1 MILTWLIQN
10 IASWDSEV
18 NRKASIQHYA
28 TMLQLSS
35 FATVHV
41 WSLSRPSE
49 LLQLHAQTLTH
60 DTFPFLSV
68 VTKNEDQYHACYAPK
83 NRCRDHCTL
92 DPEPI
97 KHHTTPHNYA
107 KFESKSVLGCKLMIK
122 MTCIEMHGFCRFDSS
137 VLHWKSAHPKRSKQ
151 HLPLWPGVTWCEVG
165 SRRLWTKRN
174 KSVQSSL
181 PAWQNSVRSAQVQWW
196 YCGNTVETTVDPF
209 LIKTYCNSTWNRS
222 KISLPSMGRRS
233 AQKLLSCGHK
243 LC

>member
-18 NRKASIQHYA
+18 NRKTSIQHYA

-60 DTFPFLSV
+60 DTFTFLSV

-92 DPEPI
+92 DSEPI
-97 KHHTTPHNYA
+97 KHHTTSHNYA
-107 KFESKSVLGCKLMIK
+107 KFESKSVCKLMIK
-122 MTCIEMHGFCRFDSS
+122 MTCIEMHGFCRFDPS
-137 VLHWKSAHPKRSKQ
+137 VLHWKSAHPKRSQ
-151 HLPLWPGVTWCEVG
+151 HALPLWPGVTWCEVG

-174 KSVQSSL
+174 KCVQSSL
-181 PAWQNSVRSAQVQWW
+181 PAWQNSVRSAQVQRCW
-196 YCGNTVETTVDPF
+196 YCDV
-209 LIKTYCNSTWNRS
+209 LWKHW
-222 KISLPSMGRRS
+222 KQL
-233 AQKLLSCGHK
+233 
-243 LC
+243 